1 MHTDEYV
8 VVYLL
13 LKCQQ
18 EEHTMVCCLHNVSML
33 HIIQIQVSFC
43 HPVSISRP
51 QLNKQQENHIIE
63 PEIIV
68 ILKCTLE
75 SPLFVGGSKFM
86 DIMGSNNPRIYIPM
100 KVHA

>member
-1 MHTDEYV
+1 MITCKYMLMYTDEYV

-18 EEHTMVCCLHNVSML
+18 EEHTMVCGLHNVSML
-33 HIIQIQVSFC
+33 HIIQIQVNFC

-51 QLNKQQENHIIE
+51 QLNKQKENHIIE
-63 PEIIV
+63 PEITE

-75 SPLFVGGSKFM
+75 SSLFVGGSMFM
-86 DIMGSNNPRIYIPM
+86 DVMGSNYP
-100 KVHA
+100 